1 MFHPN
6 GAFSMVL
13 GTISARAWYNIGLA
27 VVLLVL
33 LLACYWAY
41 EMWQEVNEEVD
52 PATADE
58 LMASFDQARI
68 AGELDEEE
76 YAKVR
81 KRIEEAEQAG
91 AQSGSSDAGEVRPRP
106 PGPS

>member
-6 GAFSMVL
+6 GGFGVPLAF
-13 GTISARAWYNIGLA
+13 ISARAWYNVGLA
-27 VVLLVL
+27 VVLLS
-33 LLACYWAY
+33 LAVAFYWAY
-41 EMWQEVNEEVD
+41 QMWSEVNEEVD

-58 LMASFDQARI
+58 LMVSFDQARA

-81 KRIEEAEQAG
+81 KRIEQTGSAG
-91 AQSGSSDAGEVRPRP
+91 PRADSPSSGKARPKPPKSS
-106 PGPS
+106 